1 MENPGYCQT
10 CNKTFK
16 GKRGLSQH
24 NRRAHPVETHQR
36 QALEIEQRDITLN
49 NRRWT
54 LGETREMSRL
64 EANLL
69 VINKSNIIISLQS
82 SIKNRTYDAIKS
94 HRRTADYKNL
104 VSQLKN
110 SLPPQPDNIAFT
122 PTISNT
128 PPSSPSPSHSPLNIN
143 APTFIQLNNL
153 EQNNIIDYILEINN
167 TKNISL
173 HEISYKNLVISSSI
187 SQNDIDRDYDYLLTN
202 IDKIKIHRKQ
212 IQTLSTIS
220 TDRPITTET
229 RTPTM
234 CYSTIMN
241 NGSIVNSRLAE
252 NNRPNIHQSTNKQL
266 ARNKTNQRYIG
277 RTEKTLP
284 NGRRTLYK
292 TARQERRSARIAE
305 YAKAQQLWKKS
316 KANLMGKILNST
328 SL

>member
-24 NRRAHPVETHQR
+24 NRRTHPVEIHQR

-49 NRRWT
+49 NRIWT
-54 LGETREMSRL
+54 LGETREMARL

-110 SLPPQPDNIAFT
+110 SLAPQPDNIAFT

-143 APTFIQLNNL
+143 AHTFIQLNNL

-173 HEISYKNLVISSSI
+173 HEISYENLVISSSI

-234 CYSTIMN
+234 CYSTIMKM
-241 NGSIVNSRLAE
+241 GLLLIQDSPRTIDKIFI
-252 NNRPNIHQSTNKQL
+252 NRPSPTSNSLEIRPINNTSVEQKKRSRMVGVH
-266 ARNKTNQRYIG
+266 YIRRPG
-277 RTEKTLP
+277 KRDAPLVSQNMRKLNNFGKNPRKTLW
-284 NGRRTLYK
+284 
-292 TARQERRSARIAE
+292 
-305 YAKAQQLWKKS
+305 AKY
-316 KANLMGKILNST
+316 
-328 SL
+328 

>member
-24 NRRAHPVETHQR
+24 NHRAHPVETHQR

-54 LGETREMSRL
+54 LGETREMARL

-94 HRRTADYKNL
+94 HRRTTDYKNL

-110 SLPPQPDNIAFT
+110 SLAPQPDNIAFT

-128 PPSSPSPSHSPLNIN
+128 PPSSPSLSHSPLNIN
-143 APTFIQLNNL
+143 APIFIQLNNL
-153 EQNNIIDYILEINN
+153 EQNNIIDYIQEINN

-173 HEISYKNLVISSSI
+173 HEISHENLVISSSI
-187 SQNDIDRDYDYLLTN
+187 SQNDIDRDYGYLLTN

-220 TDRPITTET
+220 TDRPITTES
-229 RTPTM
+229 TPTM

-252 NNRPNIHQSTNKQL
+252 NNRPNIHQSTVPNKQI

-292 TARQERRSARIAE
+292 TARQ
-305 YAKAQQLWKKS
+305 
-316 KANLMGKILNST
+316 
-328 SL
+328 

>member
-54 LGETREMSRL
+54 LGETREMARL

-110 SLPPQPDNIAFT
+110 SLAPQPDNIAFT
-122 PTISNT
+122 PTISNIL
-128 PPSSPSPSHSPLNIN
+128 PSSPLNIN

-173 HEISYKNLVISSSI
+173 HEISHENLVISSSI
-187 SQNDIDRDYDYLLTN
+187 SQNDSFG
-202 IDKIKIHRKQ
+202 IKLYNQMRK
-212 IQTLSTIS
+212 
-220 TDRPITTET
+220 
-229 RTPTM
+229 
-234 CYSTIMN
+234 
-241 NGSIVNSRLAE
+241 
-252 NNRPNIHQSTNKQL
+252 
-266 ARNKTNQRYIG
+266 
-277 RTEKTLP
+277 
-284 NGRRTLYK
+284 
-292 TARQERRSARIAE
+292 
-305 YAKAQQLWKKS
+305 
-316 KANLMGKILNST
+316 
-328 SL
+328 